1 MDNNNETNDE
11 AVKVV
16 NFTVFIVGG
25 VLILMI
31 LGLLIYFFVM
41 RSKTIRINRKTMKK
55 GPEHQMLS
63 LVTVEHHH
71 HQNANSISSP
81 DKIMPMPY
89 PNTVQV
95 AIADSKN
102 VSCSG
107 D

>member
-1 MDNNNETNDE
+1 MDNGADNEE

-16 NFTVFIVGG
+16 SFTVFIVGG
-25 VLILMI
+25 VLVLMI

-41 RSKTIRINRKTMKK
+41 RSKTTRINRKTMKK

-95 AIADSKN
+95 AVADSKN
-102 VSCSG
+102 VNSSN